1 MVRRCRFFHSRTLG
15 AMTVAMTAS
24 LVTWPAHA
32 RTADDPAQVERQTLE
47 AALLLAGL
55 ATAKLPIS
63 LASVKPDTAS
73 AGIQGWTTVG
83 ADGRGERIH
92 IYNGSGLFRCA
103 RPSNENYQCVLK
115 LASVIVHEAWH
126 FRHGASET
134 GAYDAQLAFLM
145 ANQGALE
152 QMTDVRRSRSQA
164 AAAERKAVEA
174 ARKLSSTQAR

>member
-1 MVRRCRFFHSRTLG
+1 MVCRCRFFHSQTFC

-24 LVTWPAHA
+24 LVAWPAHA
-32 RTADDPAQVERQTLE
+32 RTADDPARVERQTLE
-47 AALLLAGL
+47 AALLLAGI
-55 ATAKLPIS
+55 ATAKLPVS

-73 AGIQGWTTVG
+73 AGVQAWTTVG
-83 ADGRGERIH
+83 GDGRGERIY
-92 IYNGSGLFRCA
+92 IYSGSDLFRCA
-103 RPSNENYQCVLK
+103 RPSNENYQCLLK
-115 LASVIVHEAWH
+115 LASVILHEAWH

-164 AAAERKAVEA
+164 VAAERKAVEA
-174 ARKLSSTQAR
+174 ARKLSSRQAQ